1 MEHLIKLEK
10 AQNRIGS
17 VELIEIFYEGKP
29 REAINAPWDGGIS
42 WKKDSNGVDFIASS
56 CQGLGASV
64 WWPNKDHQSD
74 EPDSMTITVSAK
86 NPLKIIC
93 NGNLRSEETTWN
105 SNLQDS
111 INTSEWFVSYPIN
124 NYNVTLNIGDYVH
137 FQDQYITREDT
148 LDLSYYVLSYNE
160 EKAKTHFEQ
169 VKPMM
174 ECFESFLGKY
184 PFWDDGYALV
194 ETPYLGME
202 HQSAIAYGND
212 YLPGYRGSLGYSGGL
227 EFDYII
233 IHETGHEWWGNSI
246 TTNDIADMWIHE
258 GFCTYSEALYVECI
272 YGYDQMIE
280 YVNNQKRFIRNKSP
294 IVGCYHVNH
303 QGSGD
308 MYQKAS
314 VMLHTLRT
322 LINDDQLWFSIIREI
337 SDNFKYKNKISS
349 AQVKSAILFSGLT
362 ATEPTYYHE
371 SILSRDHTEIMLKHF
386 GLNIQSEE
394 EADGKRITFIPGNKL
409 LVEDYDVVGDFS
421 SAAFLIIAGLIAS
434 DSKISIKNVG
444 LNPTRCGL
452 IDVLISMGGFIEIKN
467 QKLKSNE
474 EVGDIYVRSSSL
486 RGISISGDVIPNIID
501 EIPILSIAAAFADGE
516 TSISDAEELRVKE
529 SDRLQAISD
538 GLAKINVNHELFK
551 DGIKINGSSKDIEV
565 SPEIDSHGDHRIAMS
580 FLIASLRSTNGV
592 FVKDCKNI
600 FTSFPNFIEVMKTLG
615 IGVHER

>member
-1 MEHLIKLEK
+1 MRVIHITTLLLLNYCMVFSQEYSRKDSLRGELTHLRTCYDVTYYNLNVTVDDKEKFIEQSFNEIYFTVKSDFQRMQIDLALNMEILFIQFEDQELNYIREFDAVFIDFSRELRVGEKLKIKVWYD
-10 AQNRIGS
+10 G
-17 VELIEIFYEGKP
+17 YP
-29 REAINAPWDGGIS
+29 REAVNAPWDGGFS
-42 WKKDSNGVDFIASS
+42 WKTDENNNPWIGVS

-64 WWPNKDHQSD
+64 WWPCKDHQSD
-74 EPDSMTITVSAK
+74 EPDSMRITVSVRK
-86 NPLKIIC
+86 PLQIIC
-93 NGNLRSEETTWN
+93 NGNLRSETTIW
-105 SNLQDS
+105 SNYLQDS
-111 INTSEWFVSYPIN
+111 LNRSEWFVSYPIN

-137 FQDQYITREDT
+137 FQDQYISREDT

-258 GFCTYSEALYVECI
+258 GFCTYSEALYVECM
-272 YGYDQMIE
+272 YGYDQMLE

-337 SDNFKYKNKISS
+337 SDNFKYKTINAS
-349 AQVKSAILFSGLT
+349 
-362 ATEPTYYHE
+362 
-371 SILSRDHTEIMLKHF
+371 DIM
-386 GLNIQSEE
+386 
-394 EADGKRITFIPGNKL
+394 TFIMQRTEKDLTVFFSQYLNNAKLPEFQYQLIKEGRNTAIKYRWEAIEGFDMPL
-409 LVEDYDVVGDFS
+409 LVNSGNDDFWIYPDNS
-421 SAAFLIIAGLIAS
+421 WQEMSLGKIDSREFLVQEALFLI
-434 DSKISIKNVG
+434 DIK
-444 LNPTRCGL
+444 
-452 IDVLISMGGFIEIKN
+452 K
-467 QKLKSNE
+467 
-474 EVGDIYVRSSSL
+474 
-486 RGISISGDVIPNIID
+486 
-501 EIPILSIAAAFADGE
+501 
-516 TSISDAEELRVKE
+516 VK
-529 SDRLQAISD
+529 
-538 GLAKINVNHELFK
+538 
-551 DGIKINGSSKDIEV
+551 
-565 SPEIDSHGDHRIAMS
+565 
-580 FLIASLRSTNGV
+580 
-592 FVKDCKNI
+592 
-600 FTSFPNFIEVMKTLG
+600 
-615 IGVHER
+615 